1 MKVLMIL
8 PMLLLLSCQEA
19 VELNINQIDNGKIFI
34 EIVGSGKDKP
44 CTYGVA
50 ISHTIN
56 GKIYS
61 DWGIDLED
69 KNMPYCQS
77 KFTYPD
83 TPSHYYLSQ
92 PPKELKAGEKYE
104 VSVTGVGFGAGKQFI
119 RAKAR

>member
-1 MKVLMIL
+1 MKVPLVLSML
-8 PMLLLLSCQEA
+8 MLLGCQEP
-19 VELNINQIDNGKIFI
+19 VELSIKQIDNGKISI
-34 EIVGSGKDKP
+34 EVVGAGKDKP

-50 ISHTIN
+50 ISHTVN

-83 TPSHYYLSQ
+83 VPPHYYLSQ
-92 PPKELKAGEKYE
+92 APKALKPGEKYE
-104 VSVTGVGFGAGKQFI
+104 VSVTGVGFGAGEKFI
-119 RAKAR
+119 RTGS